1 MNDIKPK
8 KRPGLKILV
17 GIGVL
22 AGMFYLG
29 KALNAGKKFDE
40 GLYKAREVIEDV
52 VTEDVGE
59 IATHLYGK
67 VQQTE
72 NINVY
77 ANELQEMM
85 YSVTEKFNPANQVE
99 TIDGMIQRTEQSV
112 QQELVT
118 RTYERQP
125 VEFKSVFTQQH
136 IDDVPYDERVE
147 IAKDIMRDIYE
158 KNKNDFIENLE
169 EMKDRFSDLYNKFRD
184 RVDNPML
191 FQNAQ

>member
-1 MNDIKPK
+1 MNDTKPK

-29 KALNAGKKFDE
+29 KALNAGKKVDE
-40 GLYKAREVIEDV
+40 GLYKAREVIEDI

-85 YSVTEKFNPANQVE
+85 YSVTEKFDPTNQVE

-125 VEFKSVFTQQH
+125 AEFKSVFTQQH
-136 IDDVPYDERVE
+136 IDDVPYEERVE
-147 IAKDIMRDIYE
+147 IAKDIMRDVYE

-169 EMKDRFSDLYNKFRD
+169 EIRDKFNDLYSKFRD